1 VKRGLKRT
9 ILLIGLALVAAPAV
23 FGMFT
28 RAPNGGH
35 MINDFRPFMSE
46 ATVAKYKGYMAEID
60 RAHAESS
67 TVVPLLAQQG
77 LGLDASGFA
86 ERFPSIDAFNRQWP
100 GIFADMN
107 GDMLATM
114 DSSVDNFAA
123 VDSLPPFWMFPWFF
137 VLPGLIIAGLAWAA
151 LRRDRKG
158 TSPRSLVRWLGV
170 MGVGLILAP
179 AIFVMFSRAPLGA
192 EMINDFRPFMTEKR
206 LTTIQGYFLT
216 IGGGEGELRNAAE
229 PALQTSG
236 LGEAG
241 LARAL
246 PSITAFHADWPRISG
261 DMAPMIGVMADNIA
275 NFAGVDALPPFSLFP
290 WFFVLP
296 GIMVLLLGIRAGR
309 GVQSAGHD
317 ALAAREL
324 PSPETSAGLF
334 DDIRRQAAEK
344 RAVREAAGERE
355 QPVPT
360 GQSKEE

>member
-1 VKRGLKRT
+1 VKRGLVRA
-9 ILLIGLALVAAPAV
+9 ILVIGLGLVAAPAI

-28 RAPNGGH
+28 RAPHGGH
-35 MINDFRPFMSE
+35 MINDFRPYMSE
-46 ATVAKYKGYMAEID
+46 TTIAKYKGFMAEIE

-67 TVVPLLAQQG
+67 TVVPLLAQER

-86 ERFPSIDAFNRQWP
+86 ERFPSVDAFNRQWP
-100 GIFADMN
+100 PILADMN

-114 DSSVDNFAA
+114 DNSVDNFAA

-158 TSPRSLVRWLGV
+158 TPAHSLVRWLGV

-192 EMINDFRPFMTEKR
+192 EMINDFRPFMTEKK

-216 IGGGEGELRNAAE
+216 IGAGEGELRNAVE
-229 PALQTSG
+229 PALRDAGISG
-236 LGEAG
+236 TELAG
-241 LARAL
+241 TL
-246 PSITAFHADWPRISG
+246 PSIGEFHHDWPRISG
-261 DMAPMIGVMADNIA
+261 DMAPMIGVMADNIT
-275 NFAGVDALPPFSLFP
+275 NFGGVDALPPFSLFP

-296 GIMVLLLGIRAGR
+296 GILVLLLGIRAGR
-309 GVQSAGHD
+309 TASIPVRDPLS
-317 ALAAREL
+317 AREL
-324 PSPETSAGLF
+324 PSAETSAGLF

-344 RAVREAAGERE
+344 RAVREATAERD
-355 QPVPT
+355 QPVAT
-360 GQSKEE
+360 GHTKEE